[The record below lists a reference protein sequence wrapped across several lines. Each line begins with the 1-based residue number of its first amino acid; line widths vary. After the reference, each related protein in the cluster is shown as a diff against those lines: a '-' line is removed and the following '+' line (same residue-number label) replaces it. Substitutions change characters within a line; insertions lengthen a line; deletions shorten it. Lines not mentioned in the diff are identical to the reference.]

1 MKEISYLKGTNHQL
15 LVIAPHREEAGTGK
29 IARKLSKQL
38 NCPAIINERIKRK
51 DSDLNNFEAAVKHP
65 DFINALNNWAE
76 IKRTDRPLAIW
87 LHGHGSLKGPQCVVG
102 DGNPAS
108 PVANL
113 QTVET
118 LIEKLTEHGISCV
131 RAMPFMINLA
141 AQTQD
146 NMAQY
151 FKRHDFDVNS
161 VQIEISKQLRGMLL
175 VDFVKALNS
184 ALQVALQAVA
194 ESKATSN
201 NLPKGKVS
209 VDEAASQ
216 VIEICS
222 GHLFEA
228 ALEVGRYF
236 VNTLYKG
243 DYERA
248 RDPRNNL
255 GVLSFNRVCE
265 RVRAQGGPSKRW
277 LYNALKL
284 AVNEHDYGKMAAYSK
299 LSLSNKIE
307 LFRLDDK
314 PVAKKAL
321 IERSAETDMTVI
333 ELRDEIREYL
343 DTEPPLEAQEY
354 ILVDKI
360 RRLLIELDRKC
371 KKLEEV
377 RRKLGK

>member
-1 MKEISYLKGTNHQL
+1 MNDISFLKGTNKQL
-15 LVIAPHREEAGTGK
+15 LVIAPHREEFGAGK
-29 IARKLSKQL
+29 IARKVARSLE
-38 NCPAIINERIKRK
+38 CPAIINERIKRK
-51 DSDLNNFEAAVKHP
+51 ETDLNSFEGAIKHP
-65 DFINALNNWAE
+65 DFITALNNWAE
-76 IKRTDRPLAIW
+76 IQRTDRPLAIW

-108 PVANL
+108 PVADP

-131 RAMPFMINLA
+131 RAMPFMINFA

-151 FKRHDFDVNS
+151 FKRHGFDVDS
-161 VQIEISKQLRGMLL
+161 IQFEISKQLRGMLI
-175 VDFVKALNS
+175 VDFVEALNS
-184 ALQVALQAVA
+184 SLQAALQAPV
-194 ESKATSN
+194 EPEATSK
-201 NLPKGKVS
+201 NLPEGKVS
-209 VDEAASQ
+209 VEEAANK

-222 GHLFEA
+222 GHLYQA
-228 ALEVGRYF
+228 AVEVGRYF
-236 VNTLYKG
+236 VKTLYGG

-248 RDPRNNL
+248 RDPRKNL

-314 PVAKKAL
+314 PEAKRKL
-321 IERSAETDMTVI
+321 IEKGAEMDMTVI
-333 ELRDEIREYL
+333 EMRDEIKEYL

-360 RRLLIELDRKC
+360 RRLLIELDRKW

-377 RRKLGK
+377 RRKLGR